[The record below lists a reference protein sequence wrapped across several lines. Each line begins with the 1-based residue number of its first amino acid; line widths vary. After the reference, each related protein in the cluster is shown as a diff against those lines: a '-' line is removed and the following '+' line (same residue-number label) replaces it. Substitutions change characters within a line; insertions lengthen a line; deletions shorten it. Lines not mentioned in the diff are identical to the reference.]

1 MSREKVISPLQHIRG
16 MAMRRLTP
24 EEAREVAREH
34 GLIPA
39 RVRGTRVVQLVKR
52 MSDKFE
58 PISWEEF
65 FAILEEKELAVYVS
79 KSGYV
84 KIMDRYAQEG
94 WGF

>member
-1 MSREKVISPLQHIRG
+1 M
-16 MAMRRLTP
+16 
-24 EEAREVAREH
+24 
-34 GLIPA
+34 
-39 RVRGTRVVQLVKR
+39 VQLVKR